1 MGKLLKYEMKKT
13 WPAKLITLG
22 LAAVAELVFLG
33 ALFLRNSRGSTD
45 EMIGLSIL
53 LLTFIAFGGIL
64 LIGIQS
70 VLTLHRDMNTK
81 QGYMLY
87 MTPRNS
93 YQILG
98 AKLAE
103 NGLSIFLTGAFFF
116 LLGMLDVTLLFSR
129 LGQLEALW
137 ETIQNMLAAINAEIS
152 LDTGAVLCLMINLLT
167 SWLATVSIAYLADII
182 CAALLNG
189 KKFNGFVSFLFFIA
203 LSMLL
208 GWIQGLFRFEGV
220 AVNSVMLIQSGIAL
234 VYAAVMYFVSAWIMD
249 RFLSV

>member
-1 MGKLLKYEMKKT
+1 MGKLLKYEMRKT
-13 WPAKLITLG
+13 WSAKLIVLG
-22 LAAVAELVFLG
+22 LAAILELIFLG
-33 ALFLRNSRGSTD
+33 ALFLRSSSGNTD
-45 EMIGLSIL
+45 ETIGVTIL
-53 LLTFIAFGGIL
+53 LLTLTAFGGIL

-98 AKLAE
+98 AKLLE

-116 LLGMLDVTLLFSR
+116 LLGLLDVTLLFSR
-129 LGQLEALW
+129 LGQLEVFWKTVQDLLR
-137 ETIQNMLAAINAEIS
+137 TINAEIP
-152 LDTGAVLCLMINLLT
+152 LNTIGVLCVVVNMLT
-167 SWLATVSIAYLADII
+167 SWLATVSIAFLADII

-203 LSMLL
+203 LSAVQ
-208 GWIQGLFRFEGV
+208 GWIQGLFRFG
-220 AVNSVMLIQSGIAL
+220 AMDVNSVLLIQSAVAL
-234 VYAAVMYFVSAWIMD
+234 VYAGIMYFVSAWIMD
-249 RFLSV
+249 HYLSV

>member
-1 MGKLLKYEMKKT
+1 MGKLLKYEMRKT
-13 WPAKLITLG
+13 WSAKLIVLG
-22 LAAVAELVFLG
+22 LAAILELIFLG
-33 ALFLRNSRGSTD
+33 ALFLRSSSGNTD
-45 EMIGLSIL
+45 ETIGVTIL
-53 LLTFIAFGGIL
+53 LLTLTAFGGIL

-98 AKLAE
+98 AKLLE

-116 LLGMLDVTLLFSR
+116 LLGLLDVTLLFSR
-129 LGQLEALW
+129 LGQLEVFWKTVQDLLR
-137 ETIQNMLAAINAEIS
+137 TINEEIP
-152 LDTGAVLCLMINLLT
+152 LNTIGVLCVVVNMLT
-167 SWLATVSIAYLADII
+167 SWLATVSIAFLADII

-203 LSMLL
+203 LSAVQ
-208 GWIQGLFRFEGV
+208 GWIQGLFRFG
-220 AVNSVMLIQSGIAL
+220 AMDVNSVLLIQSAVAL
-234 VYAAVMYFVSAWIMD
+234 VYAGIMYFVSAWIMD
-249 RFLSV
+249 HYLSV